1 MDLKDTPDQA
11 TFREE
16 VRAFINE
23 HGKKARVRGQ
33 GGEGGDEEDGGGW
46 SRQSRERTKG
56 WRDALVAKGWV
67 APAWPKEY
75 GGAAMTPVEQFI
87 LNEELAE
94 NGLSNVGGFGVMML
108 GPTLMV
114 HGTDEQK
121 TEHLSKILRG
131 EVVWCQGWSEP
142 SSGSDLASLQTRAI
156 RDGDEYVVNGQK
168 IWTSGAQ
175 HADAMYMLAR
185 TDPDAPK
192 HRGISL
198 LMFPMSTPGVSV
210 RPLVNMANTAG
221 FNEVFFEDV
230 HVPVANRVGDE
241 NRGWYVAMTLTD
253 FERSGIGSAVGT
265 QRRLEGI
272 LKHAKETPADQTVIG
287 RSNTWRLQMADRWV
301 EADIARLF
309 SYRNITIQVRNM
321 VPNHEASMS
330 KLYTTELGQRIAAT
344 NLKLYGLYGTV
355 WDKNRE
361 EAEHGQAAGG
371 YLSAVSASI
380 AGGTSEIQRN
390 IIATR
395 GLGLPR
401 G

>member
-1 MDLKDTPDQA
+1 MDLKDSLEQSA
-11 TFREE
+11 FRAE
-16 VRAFINE
+16 VRAFIRE
-23 HGKKARVRGQ
+23 HGAKARMR
-33 GGEGGDEEDGGGW
+33 EENDLESGW
-46 SRQSRERTKG
+46 SREARDRQKG
-56 WRDALVAKGWV
+56 WREAIVARGWV

-75 GGAAMTPVEQFI
+75 GGAGMSPVEQFI
-87 LNEELAE
+87 LNEEFAE
-94 NGLSNVGGFGVMML
+94 QGLNNVGGFGVMMI

-114 HGTDEQK
+114 HGSDEQK
-121 TEHLSKILRG
+121 SEHLPKILRG

-142 SSGSDLASLQTRAI
+142 SAGSDLASLQTRAI
-156 RDGDEYVVNGQK
+156 RDGDEYVLNGQK

-175 HADAMYMLAR
+175 HADWMYMLAR

-198 LMFPMSTPGVSV
+198 LMFPMTSPGVSV
-210 RPLVNMANTAG
+210 RPLVNMANNAG

-230 HVPVANRVGDE
+230 RVPVKNRVGDE
-241 NRGWYVAMTLTD
+241 NRGWYVGMTLTD

-265 QRRLEGI
+265 QRQLERI
-272 LKHAKETPADQTVIG
+272 LRHAKERPANQTVLDK
-287 RSNTWRLQMADRWV
+287 SQTWRLNMADRWI

-309 SYRNITIQVRNM
+309 SYRNITIQARSM

-330 KLYTTELGQRIAAT
+330 KLFTSELGQRIAAT
-344 NLKLYGLYGTV
+344 NLKLYGLYGTF
-355 WDKNRE
+355 WDRKRD
-361 EAEHGQAAGG
+361 EAEHGWAAGG
-371 YLSAVSASI
+371 YLGAVSSTI

>member
-1 MDLKDTPDQA
+1 MELKDSPDQA
-11 TFREE
+11 RFREQ
-16 VRAFINE
+16 VRAFIGE
-23 HGKKARVRGQ
+23 HGPKARAG
-33 GGEGGDEEDGGGW
+33 GDEDGEGGGGGGGW
-46 SRQSRERTKG
+46 SRETRDRTKG

-67 APAWPKEY
+67 APAWSKEY
-75 GGAAMTPVEQFI
+75 GGAGMTPVEQFI

-94 NGLSNVGGFGVMML
+94 NGLSNVGGFGVMMI

-114 HGTDEQK
+114 HGTPEQK
-121 TEHLSKILRG
+121 QEHLSKILRA

-142 SSGSDLASLQTRAI
+142 SAGSDLASLQTRAI
-156 RDGDEYVVNGQK
+156 RDGDEYVLNGQK

-175 HADAMYMLAR
+175 HADWMYMLAR

-192 HRGISL
+192 HRGISM
-198 LMFPMSTPGVSV
+198 LMFPMTTPGVSV
-210 RPLVNMANTAG
+210 RPLVNMANNAG

-230 HVPVANRVGDE
+230 RVPVKNRLGEE
-241 NRGWYVAMTLTD
+241 NRGWYVGMTLTD

-272 LKHAKETPADQTVIG
+272 LKRAKEAPAQQTVLDK
-287 RSNTWRLQMADRWV
+287 SSTWRLQMADRWV

-330 KLYTTELGQRIAAT
+330 KLFTSELGQRIAAT
-344 NLKLYGLYGTV
+344 NLKLYGLYGTI
-355 WDKNRE
+355 WDRNRE

-371 YLSAVSASI
+371 YLSAVSSSI